1 MKKLLKIL
9 VWTASIVVALLLV
22 VIVCVK
28 IFFPA
33 EKVKAMAVEQGS
45 AVLGREVSV
54 EGLDISIWGGLGV
67 ELQDVRISNPPGVD
81 GPHFLA
87 ANNVDLKLQLWP
99 LIRGDIRVDRLI
111 IDSPDIYMLKTA
123 AGAVNYSFDLP
134 DSTLPPEVAK
144 ATEDLPEEAKPAA
157 AAISFDALEIVNG
170 RLLFQ
175 DDSTGLRVEL
185 VNLGLS
191 TSLENPRSGFF
202 ASSGHLEID
211 SIKATIEDAYPVIA
225 LDLDYETGYDMN
237 KGTVAIEKGD
247 FTVNGIKFKLSGNL
261 GDPLGVLWA
270 KTNIQSDGVTVQ
282 DLLALLPPK
291 QLEVMKDFSIEGKF
305 AFDADLEYTPD
316 SETPVFYTGTASL
329 TDLTMSK
336 SDVQGELKFGRC
348 LIDFKPDDL
357 RANIED
363 GSFDGQPFKGY
374 VTVTDFEKPTV
385 GGELAGGFDLVF
397 LKPFLPAEP
406 AHDVSGQTQFDLK
419 FSGQASEPEKMLFS
433 GNLTVEKGKYSSA
446 LIPEPV
452 NEFSVDAY
460 FDNRLL
466 HVRKLNCSFPSGG
479 LGFTGRVTDLMAL
492 MLADSADAAKIHP
505 EIEGSLK
512 GQVDL
517 AMLDQYLPEKGNPSV
532 TGKLAVDL
540 TLSGRGGD
548 LTSLKPLGSMVISD
562 AAYTDSLLPEP
573 VRHFEARLDLI
584 ADTIIVSNLKVKFV
598 SSDASFNGRLANP
611 FPYLLPV
618 EGLDRSTVKRPFFTF
633 ELAAN
638 RFDTDKMFPAAVPG
652 SASDPTTVSMD
663 SISIVILP
671 DIDGK
676 GTVKADTVIYCGVE
690 LTGVDGKIRIR
701 DRKIECYDATARV
714 YTGGVAGKTTID
726 LSDFENPHY
735 TGEFTG
741 TQIEADD
748 FLSRFTK
755 FGGHLFGKA
764 NVSGSYDARGWDPD
778 AFLNSLTL
786 DGVGNLREGKLVT
799 NGTAYGVL
807 KELAEKTGESIDKE
821 QIIKTL
827 TTKIHVQ
834 DGKVKLDQM
843 QTTLGSIGDLSFDGS
858 YGFDGS
864 LAYKGILNLSTAYTA
879 KLKHSFGDIVSSL
892 ADPDT
897 GRLPLP
903 LVISGTTESPSVGI
917 DWTSLSLKATDD
929 IKKKAG
935 DLIKG
940 LFKK

>member
-22 VIVCVK
+22 VIICVK
-28 IFFPA
+28 IFFPV
-33 EKVKAMAVEQGS
+33 EKVKAMAIEQGS
-45 AVLGREVSV
+45 AMLGREISV
-54 EGLDISIWGGLGV
+54 EGLDISVWGGLGV
-67 ELQDVRISNPPGVD
+67 ELQDVKISNPSGFE
-81 GPHFLA
+81 GSHFLA
-87 ANNVDLKLQLWP
+87 ANNVDLKLQLLP
-99 LIRGDIRVDRLI
+99 LISGDFRVDRLI
-111 IDSPDIYMLKTA
+111 IDSPEINMFKTA
-123 AGAVNYSFDLP
+123 GGSINYSFDLP

-144 ATEDLPEEAKPAA
+144 ATEDLPEVVKPAA

-175 DDSTGLRVEL
+175 DDSTGLSVEL

-191 TSLENPRSGFF
+191 TSLENPRPGFF
-202 ASSGHLEID
+202 ASEGHLQID
-211 SIKATIEDAYPVIA
+211 SIKAVLKEAYPVIS

-237 KGTVAIEKGD
+237 KGTVGIEKAD
-247 FTVNGIKFKLSGNL
+247 FSVNSIKFKVSGNL

-270 KTNIQSDGVTVQ
+270 KINIQSDGITVQ

-291 QLEVMKDFSIEGKF
+291 QQEVVKDFSIEGEF
-305 AFDADLEYTPD
+305 AFDADLEYTPEP
-316 SETPVFYTGTASL
+316 ETPVFYTGTASL
-329 TDLTMSK
+329 SDLVMSK
-336 SDVQGELKFGRC
+336 NDVQGELKFGRC

-374 VTVTDFEKPTV
+374 VTVNDFAKPTV

-406 AHDVSGQTQFDLK
+406 AHDISGQTQFDLK
-419 FSGQASEPEKMLFS
+419 FSGQASEPKEMLFS
-433 GNLTVEKGKYSSA
+433 GNLTIEKGKYSSE
-446 LIPEPV
+446 LIPEPIE
-452 NEFSVDAY
+452 EFSVEAY

-466 HVRKLNCSFPSGG
+466 HVRRLDCTFPSGG
-479 LGFTGRVTDLMAL
+479 LGFTGRVSDLMAL
-492 MLADSADAAKIHP
+492 VLADSVEAAKIHP

-517 AMLDQYLPEKGNPSV
+517 AMFNQYLPEKGDPSV
-532 TGKLAVDL
+532 AGKLVVDL
-540 TLSGRGGD
+540 TLSGKGGD
-548 LTSLKPLGSMVISD
+548 LTSLKPLGSMVVSD

-573 VRHFEARLDLI
+573 VEHFEARLDLNP
-584 ADTIIVSNLKVKFV
+584 DTIIVSNMKVKFV
-598 SSDASFNGRLANP
+598 SSDVAFNGRLANP
-611 FPYLLPV
+611 FPYFLPV
-618 EGLDRSTVKRPFFTF
+618 EGLDLSTVKRPFFTF
-633 ELAAN
+633 EIVAN

-663 SISIVILP
+663 SVSFVILP

-676 GTVKADTVIYCGVE
+676 GTVRADTVVYSGVE
-690 LTGVDGKIRIR
+690 LTEVNGKIRIR
-701 DRKIECYDATARV
+701 NRKIECYDATARV

-778 AFLNSLTL
+778 AFLSSLNM
-786 DGVGNLREGKLVT
+786 DGTGNLREGRLVT
-799 NGTAYGVL
+799 DGSAYSIL
-807 KELAEKTGESIDKE
+807 SELAEKTGESIDKE

-843 QTTLGSIGDLSFDGS
+843 QTTLGAIGDLSFDGA

-864 LAYKGILNLSTAYTA
+864 LNYNGTLNLSVAYTA
-879 KLKHSFGDIVSSL
+879 KLKHTFGDLVSSL

-903 LVISGTTESPSVGI
+903 LVIGGTTESPSIGI
-917 DWTSLSLKATDD
+917 DWTSLSSRATDD
-929 IKKKAG
+929 LKKKAG
-935 DLIKG
+935 NLIKG